1 MTPKIIHQTW
11 KSTEIPPRWQRFR
24 DAWKKF
30 HPGWEFRLW
39 TDEDN
44 RRLVERDYTAFLQL
58 YDSYAYPVQKADFA
72 RILYLHKFGGVYADL
87 DLEPLRPLD
96 GIIDQPH
103 LILGEEKEGMGK
115 SLNRRDFIINAFMA
129 SPKGHPFWKMLLER
143 LRVTFRHKRLLQSK
157 GHYIIQTVIFEL
169 DKLARDY
176 QQTHQDI
183 TIYPYEVFYPLSWHE
198 ACSELERSKA
208 VEMSYTIHHFDT
220 TWFSG
225 GMMLMKK
232 LRRRLNI

>member
-87 DLEPLRPLD
+87 DLEPLRPWT
-96 GIIDQPH
+96 GSSIN
-103 LILGEEKEGMGK
+103 LI
-115 SLNRRDFIINAFMA
+115 
-129 SPKGHPFWKMLLER
+129 
-143 LRVTFRHKRLLQSK
+143 
-157 GHYIIQTVIFEL
+157 
-169 DKLARDY
+169 
-176 QQTHQDI
+176 
-183 TIYPYEVFYPLSWHE
+183 
-198 ACSELERSKA
+198 
-208 VEMSYTIHHFDT
+208 
-220 TWFSG
+220 
-225 GMMLMKK
+225 
-232 LRRRLNI
+232 